1 MTQNDATRQYLLN
14 SQSRGVKDEVVKAE
28 HIEETTSHNE
38 EFAWA
43 HHVSR
48 SAETQRVKGTAQIS
62 AEIANV
68 APVYRTIA
76 DTEFGSDDEGVIPR
90 GETEAEPVEWKGK
103 SETHAMFRR
112 SYE

>member
-28 HIEETTSHNE
+28 HIEETTSYNE

-43 HHVSR
+43 HEVSR
-48 SAETQRVKGTAQIS
+48 SAENQRVKGAAQIS
-62 AEIANV
+62 TEIANV

-76 DTEFGSDDEGVIPR
+76 DTEFGTEDEGTIPR
-90 GETEAEPVEWKGK
+90 GEADAEPVEWKGK